1 MNEITIYLYDSD
13 KNEIMALIE
22 YNPSYPKD
30 FKVVAASVDIPNT
43 STMSFQ
49 RTEISNLTMLEA
61 QYAEDILK
69 EIERSAK
76 Y

>member
-1 MNEITIYLYDSD
+1 MNEITVYLRDSD
-13 KNEIMALIE
+13 KNEIMALVE

-30 FKVVAASVDIPNT
+30 FKVVVASVDIPNV
-43 STMSFQ
+43 STFSVI

-69 EIERSAK
+69 EIERSSK

>member
-1 MNEITIYLYDSD
+1 MNEITVYLYDSD

-22 YNPSYPKD
+22 YNPAYPKD
-30 FKVVAASVDIPNT
+30 FKVVAANVKIPLQGT
-43 STMSFQ
+43 AY
-49 RTEISNLTMLEA
+49 REAEISNLTMLEA

-69 EIERSAK
+69 EIERSAE